1 MGTRPNDFE
10 GMDQA
15 NAVWDFIM
23 GEGGFFHDRLLLVR
37 DSFNSF
43 KGWGITPNFFI
54 IIRGR
59 ATKFVAKSLSDTAF
73 SEETISNISD
83 IHSVLGELKDAGV
96 RIGVCK
102 DALANGS
109 ISEDNVASFATPES
123 HAVEI
128 GIALQNKGYA
138 YMRIDAKPG

>member
-1 MGTRPNDFE
+1 MGTRPSDFE
-10 GMDQA
+10 GMDEA

-23 GEGGFFHDRLLLVR
+23 GEGLFFHDRLQLVQ
-37 DSFNSF
+37 DSFNAF
-43 KGWGITPNFFI
+43 KGWGIKPNFYI

-59 ATKFVAKSLSDTAF
+59 ATKFVAKSLSNTAF
-73 SEETISNISD
+73 ADEDISNLSD
-83 IHSVLGELKDAGV
+83 IHSALAALSDAGV

-109 ISEDNVASFATPES
+109 ISEDNVAPFATPEG
-123 HAVEI
+123 HAVEV